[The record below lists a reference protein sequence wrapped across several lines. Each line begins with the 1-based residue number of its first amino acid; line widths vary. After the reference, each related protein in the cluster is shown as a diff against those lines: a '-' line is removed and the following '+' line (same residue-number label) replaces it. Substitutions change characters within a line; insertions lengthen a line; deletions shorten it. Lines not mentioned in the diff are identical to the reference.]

1 MKKITTIFSVIIS
14 TILYSQDVYQNGFTA
29 GYKAGYCYN
38 VLGCIAPVTPIGQLD
53 VKQDYQTGYNN
64 GFVKGQQDQV
74 SNNTSYIPTGGVKGQ
89 LRPSIPDMD
98 LNIDPN
104 LSREMWANYY
114 EKRRVKKEQ
123 QAKNNE
129 TLVRMITEHT
139 IEVMVEMD
147 KLKIRLKEKNIS
159 DKEIDNII
167 YDLHYENQT
176 IYNEYKNEP
185 KKYKQFYKKNLELKE
200 RINKMSPLN

>member
-1 MKKITTIFSVIIS
+1 MKKLALILSMTISIIV
-14 TILYSQDVYQNGFTA
+14 YSQNQYQNGFSS

-38 VLGCIAPVTPIGQLD
+38 VLGCVAPIAPIGFID
-53 VKQDYQTGYNN
+53 IKNDYQTGYNN

-74 SNNTSYIPTGGVKGQ
+74 SNNTSYNSTGGAKGQ
-89 LRPSIPDMD
+89 LRPSIPDYD
-98 LNIDPN
+98 ISFDPEVM
-104 LSREMWANYY
+104 RKMWGDYY
-114 EKRRVKKEQ
+114 EMRRIKKEEKARQ
-123 QAKNNE
+123 NE
-129 TLVRMITEHT
+129 FLIKMVTEHT

-147 KLKIRLKEKNIS
+147 KLKIRLKEKNIN
-159 DKEIDNII
+159 DKIIENII

-200 RINKMSPLN
+200 RIIKMSPL

>member
-1 MKKITTIFSVIIS
+1 MRKIL
-14 TILYSQDVYQNGFTA
+14 TILTIASSSILYCQNVYQNGFSA

-38 VLGCIAPVTPIGQLD
+38 QLGCVPPIAPIGQLD
-53 VKQDYQTGYNN
+53 IKTDYQTGYNN
-64 GFVKGQQDQV
+64 GFVKGQQDKIYQKS
-74 SNNTSYIPTGGVKGQ
+74 SNNTGGVQGQ

-104 LSREMWANYY
+104 LSREMWVNYY
-114 EKRRVKKEQ
+114 EKKRVKKEQ

-129 TLVRMITEHT
+129 ILVRMITEQT

-147 KLKIRLKEKNIS
+147 KLKLRLKEKNVN
-159 DKEIDNII
+159 DKEIENII

-176 IYNEYKNEP
+176 LSN
-185 KKYKQFYKKNLELKE
+185 
-200 RINKMSPLN
+200 